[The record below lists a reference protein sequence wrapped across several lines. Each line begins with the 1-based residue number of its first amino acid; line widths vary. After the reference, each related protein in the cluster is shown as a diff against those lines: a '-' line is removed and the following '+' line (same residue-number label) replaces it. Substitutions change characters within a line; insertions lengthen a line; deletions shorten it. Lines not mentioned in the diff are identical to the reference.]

1 MSILPTIP
9 QSERVPKN
17 KPESKTG
24 ENFASSP
31 GWLFRLPR
39 CGGVWFDGS
48 EPDCLSFWLSV
59 LNCFRSCRWRALPP
73 LPLAF
78 RPSRRGDSQRLSCR
92 DTYVVSSGLQAYSK
106 DSPAGL
112 AIPDFR

>member
-1 MSILPTIP
+1 
-9 QSERVPKN
+9 
-17 KPESKTG
+17 
-24 ENFASSP
+24 
-31 GWLFRLPR
+31 
-39 CGGVWFDGS
+39 
-48 EPDCLSFWLSV
+48 
-59 LNCFRSCRWRALPP
+59 